1 MAEHPFRSNVLL
13 WRVFRRELE
22 ETGVSLTCSQ
32 ATIHGPRTTTGVLSS
47 PKLLGG
53 LTGNT
58 DATGSPKHP
67 TASTLTAAR
76 RGAAQPPTQPQ
87 ARKFSSSTARRSRP
101 YSCSRLT
108 LGGPQA
114 QGQDQAVVGVVQ
126 RCRQ

>member
-22 ETGVSLTCSQ
+22 ETGVSLTCSP

-67 TASTLTAAR
+67 HSVNPH